1 METTNYLLILT
12 LILLYTVLPVLVYTK
27 QAVGLYLKVS
37 NILKR

>member
-27 QAVGLYLKVS
+27 QVVKVYLKVS